1 MAWER
6 RITHNARIVFFL
18 YVMDIIIIGGG
29 EVGRCYAD
37 SLAEAGHR
45 ILGICDTRPSEA
57 LKGYSD
63 THGIPLH
70 DSLGPWLAEAQVVI
84 SAVFGSVA
92 LDTCSRAMPYMAD
105 GALYADFTTA
115 SPQDMQAAAEE
126 ATRNNVVFADV
137 AITGAISL
145 GKGKTPLL
153 CAGAGATAIEDLMR
167 DAGAPIQQVGT
178 QAGDAATLKLLR
190 SVYTKGCEALA
201 VECLVAAEAKG
212 LRQDLYRVL
221 QDIERQPLQVF
232 LEMLVRTHVVHARR
246 RLAEVQEATRQLERD
261 GLSPRVMPGVA
272 ALFERT
278 VSAIDGTEDASSVES
293 SLQWLGEL
301 ARRK

>member
-1 MAWER
+1 
-6 RITHNARIVFFL
+6 
-18 YVMDIIIIGGG
+18 MDITIIGGG

-37 SLAEAGHR
+37 SLGDAGHR
-45 ILGICDTRPSEA
+45 ILGICDTRPSET
-57 LKGYSD
+57 LKQYCEAR
-63 THGIPLH
+63 GIPLH
-70 DSLGPWLAEAQVVI
+70 DDLGPWLGQAQVVI

-92 LDTCSRAMPYMAD
+92 LETCARALPYMAD

-115 SPQDMQAAAEE
+115 SPQDMRAAAELAE
-126 ATRNNVVFADV
+126 GDNVVFADV

-153 CAGAGATAIEDLMR
+153 CAGHGAPEIETLMR
-167 DAGAPIQQVGT
+167 GAGAPIQQVGT

-212 LRQDLYRVL
+212 LREDLYRVL
-221 QDIERQPLQVF
+221 QDIEQQSLRVF

-246 RLAEVQEATRQLERD
+246 RLAEVREATRQLERD

-278 VSAIDGTEDASSVES
+278 ADALDGTEDASSVAS
-293 SLQWLGEL
+293 SLRWLEQL
-301 ARRK
+301 ARRE